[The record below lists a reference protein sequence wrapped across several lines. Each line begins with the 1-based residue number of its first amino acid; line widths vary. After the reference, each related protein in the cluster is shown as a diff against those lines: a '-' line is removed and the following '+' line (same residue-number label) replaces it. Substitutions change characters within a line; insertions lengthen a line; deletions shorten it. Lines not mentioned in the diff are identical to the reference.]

1 MFKSIPVT
9 AFLICSVYLI
19 SKADGQVPAD
29 SQATPSSSSESSTG
43 MFDVEASRR
52 MVSPGESTPGLSEA
66 DLLAPPGTQPLNR
79 EVHAVSNSTEI
90 DDLAPIPSVPV
101 IEIVAIALFSVIAIV
116 LCTRFAY
123 RTIYR

>member
-1 MFKSIPVT
+1 
-9 AFLICSVYLI
+9 
-19 SKADGQVPAD
+19 
-29 SQATPSSSSESSTG
+29 